1 MLTCHYK
8 SILFKLLSLLSI
20 CSCMISKQGF
30 MKMEHFCE
38 ALLSYVTTINLYLEV
53 IDFKHFN
60 TGTLDDVIS
69 ISDFDN
75 CSL

>member
-1 MLTCHYK
+1 
-8 SILFKLLSLLSI
+8 
-20 CSCMISKQGF
+20 

-69 ISDFDN
+69 ISDFDIVPSTLN
-75 CSL
+75 ISNNFL

>member
-1 MLTCHYK
+1 
-8 SILFKLLSLLSI
+8 
-20 CSCMISKQGF
+20 